1 MLAESAFLIGPE
13 RLARLV
19 IGVAVQ
25 SGLRVQ
31 RAVIGNLQLV
41 DGIVVDILD
50 RILGFLAFSYLVFFG
65 DGCGQRAERQSHE
78 DAVEPYLVGVDGL
91 VPEHLVGNGAWLI
104 LQLLHHGLHGFQVL
118 SLRPILI
125 HTGYEVTSTDVVEVV
140 VQDVIAANVT
150 LFVNH
155 GVGIFLTILA
165 NVLATIAQIGVQH
178 AFQLNTHDI
187 APLGTVGE
195 IEQIGFRHT
204 LHLAIGQPLGIVLVR
219 RILEN
224 QRTIDRQVV
233 VGDVLCK
240 TNLMDRLAVNTIE
253 LAVAYRDIV
262 DGIGKLRLLITHN
275 HDAILRLLTSN
286 VLHQHIADNGVET
299 AAANLAWI
307 IVRVDFQDG
316 FLALSYRDIAHV
328 DVLDDA
334 TTAGVRLDA
343 EHTVQIGRVHLAV
356 LCKDVL
362 ATT

>member
-1 MLAESAFLIGPE
+1 M
-13 RLARLV
+13 
-19 IGVAVQ
+19 AVQ
-25 SGLRVQ
+25 SRLWVQ
-31 RAVIGNLQLV
+31 CTVIGNIQLV
-41 DGIVVDILD
+41 DSIVVDINN
-50 RILGFLAFSYLVFFG
+50 RILGFLALSNLGLLG
-65 DGCGQRAERQSHE
+65 DGCGQCAERQSHE
-78 DAVEPYLVGVDGL
+78 DAVEPNLVSIDGL
-91 VPEHLVGNGAWLI
+91 VPEHLVGNGARLV

-118 SLRPILI
+118 SLRPILV
-125 HTGYEVTSTDVVEVV
+125 HACYEVTCTDVVEVI
-140 VQDVIAANVT
+140 VQNVISADVT

-155 GVGIFLTILA
+155 GVRIFLTILA

-195 IEQIGFRHT
+195 VEQIRLRHA
-204 LHLAIGQPLGIVLVR
+204 LHLAIGQPFRIVLVR

-240 TNLMDRLAVNTIE
+240 TNLMDGLVVNTIE

-275 HDAILRLLTSN
+275 HDAILGLLTSN

-299 AAANLAWI
+299 AAANLAWL

-316 FLALSYRDIAHV
+316 FLALSYRDVAHV

-334 TTAGVRLDA
+334 TTARVGLDA
-343 EHTVQIGRVHLAV
+343 EHTVKGGRVHLAV